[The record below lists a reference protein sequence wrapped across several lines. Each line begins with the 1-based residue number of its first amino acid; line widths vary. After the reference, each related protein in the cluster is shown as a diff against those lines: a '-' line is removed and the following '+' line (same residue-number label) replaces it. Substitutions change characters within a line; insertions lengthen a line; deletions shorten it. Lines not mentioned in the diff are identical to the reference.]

1 MLINSQEAERQRLS
15 RQMHDG
21 PAQALSNFIVQA
33 EITSK
38 LFDMDVSKAK
48 EELERLKASSMA
60 TFQKIRA
67 FINDLRPMMLDDLGL
82 VPTLQRYVSNLREM
96 NGAEIQITI
105 NGSERKLPSYLDVF
119 IFRAVQELISN
130 AIKHNAEMPNKVKID
145 IEMNLEP
152 GSIKATIKDN
162 GIGFKVDEIKDS
174 GGLGLKLIQERVEML
189 AGKLAIY
196 SEEGKGTEIIMI
208 IPITEALAD

>member
-1 MLINSQEAERQRLS
+1 
-15 RQMHDG
+15 
-21 PAQALSNFIVQA
+21 
-33 EITSK
+33 
-38 LFDMDVSKAK
+38 
-48 EELERLKASSMA
+48 
-60 TFQKIRA
+60 
-67 FINDLRPMMLDDLGL
+67 
-82 VPTLQRYVSNLREM
+82 M
-96 NGAEIQITI
+96 NGAEIQMTV
-105 NGSERKLPSYLDVF
+105 NGSERKLPPYLDVF

-152 GSIKATIKDN
+152 GSIKTTIKDN

-208 IPITEALAD
+208 IPITEALAN